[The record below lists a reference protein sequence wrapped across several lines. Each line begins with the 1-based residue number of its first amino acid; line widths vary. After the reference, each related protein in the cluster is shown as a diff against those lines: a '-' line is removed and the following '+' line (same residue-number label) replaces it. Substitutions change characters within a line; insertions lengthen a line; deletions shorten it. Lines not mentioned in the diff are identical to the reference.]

1 MRTTTICKVAS
12 LAISSVMIQH
22 AVAGHAVGIGVGPH
36 FGHGRFGGRIFG
48 MLFNRGGYHSAPASG
63 GGARVAFGGGPTF
76 EQPRIVRSPSRIT
89 TSPGRLTRPS
99 HQRDPISSRNHQSTP
114 NPATQSSRKQFLNP
128 SKAANR
134 SSLSPARKTN
144 KGSTSIA
151 KNSNE

>member
-1 MRTTTICKVAS
+1 MRPTTISKVAS
-12 LAISSVMIQH
+12 LVISSVMIET

-48 MLFNRGGYHSAPASG
+48 MLFNRGGYNSASASG
-63 GGARVAFGGGPTF
+63 GGTRVSFSGDPTF
-76 EQPRIVRSPSRIT
+76 EQPRIVRSPSRVT

-99 HQRDPISSRNHQSTP
+99 HQRDPISSRNHQSMP
-114 NPATQSSRKQFLNP
+114 NPATQSSRKQFVNA

-134 SSLSPARKTN
+134 RLLSPARKTN